1 MNTHDFQVD
10 TISSISKSYLY
21 SYFEVSRQSYHQYM
35 KRKNR
40 RLLEEQIIL
49 DLVLEQKRLLPNSGG
64 RKMHH
69 LIAKSLKQMNIK
81 CGRDR
86 LFDILRSHD
95 LLVHPKRNKSITTRS
110 NHRYYVYKNLIKE
123 VKVSRILQVWV
134 TDITYIRTLEGFMY
148 LALVTDAYSRKIV
161 GWDISASLELEGC
174 LRALKQGLK
183 PISKKLLTK
192 YPLIHHSD
200 RGSQYCSNAYTK
212 LLKDKG
218 ISISMTQNG
227 NCYENAMAERM
238 NGILKMEFGLNQ
250 NFRSKNIATSNTQ
263 DSIRKYNYIRPHL
276 ALNYATP
283 ASIFDPNF
291 KELKSKLRV
300 NYN

>member
-1 MNTHDFQVD
+1 MNAKYFRIDEIT
-10 TISSISKSYLY
+10 SISKSYLY
-21 SYFEVSRQSYHQYM
+21 SYFEVSRQGFHQYIR
-35 KRKNR
+35 RKNR

-64 RKMHH
+64 RKMYH
-69 LIAKSLKQMNIK
+69 LIAGSLEQMHIK

-86 LFDILRSHD
+86 LFDILRTHD
-95 LLVHPKRNKSITTRS
+95 LLVLPKRNKSITTRS
-110 NHRYYVYKNLIKE
+110 NHRYYVYKNLIQDIE
-123 VKVSRILQVWV
+123 VSRILQVWV

-148 LALVTDAYSRKIV
+148 LALMTDAYSRKIV

-174 LRALKQGLK
+174 LRALNQGLR
-183 PISKKLLTK
+183 PISKKLLNK

-227 NCYENAMAERM
+227 NCYENAMAERV

-250 NFRSKNIATSNTQ
+250 NFRSKNIARSNTK
-263 DSIRKYNYIRPHL
+263 DAIHKYNYIRPHL

-291 KELKSKLRV
+291 KELKSTLRE
-300 NYN
+300 NYK